1 MNQEFEYHYS
11 AKEQKELETIRAKYQ
26 PKGES
31 KMDQLRR
38 LDASASRP
46 GLIVSLALGIVGTL
60 VLGSGM
66 SLIFL
71 CGEEWFFP
79 GVALGFTGMIGVCI
93 AYPVHQ
99 KITRRQRAK
108 IAPEVLRLTEEIE
121 RGEA

>member
-1 MNQEFEYHYS
+1 MSQEFEYHYS
-11 AKEQKELETIRAKYQ
+11 AKEQKELEAIRAKYQ
-26 PKGES
+26 PKRES

-71 CGEEWFFP
+71 CGEEWFFH
-79 GVALGFTGMIGVCI
+79 GVALGFVGMIGVCI
-93 AYPVHQ
+93 AYPVNQ
-99 KITRRQRAK
+99 KITKHQRTK

-121 RGEA
+121 RGEN